1 MQSTVPTE
9 KTDRTFEIEINGK
22 AVPCAEAHIT
32 RVLPEDV
39 HKEIKTFYEKLSAE
53 FLTYA
58 EKTLAPEFAECFK
71 NAQTVR
77 ERCSLKIPVLCV
89 SVTASGEETLTVT
102 TAYTLFCGARAEKRE
117 EIRTDWDADRGIMV
131 KKRAN
136 KKGST

>member
-1 MQSTVPTE
+1 MQTE
-9 KTDRTFEIEINGK
+9 EKIDRAFEIEINGK
-22 AVPCAEAHIT
+22 PVICAEVHIKRALPDNAHKGINA
-32 RVLPEDV
+32 
-39 HKEIKTFYEKLSAE
+39 FYLRLCDE
-53 FLTYA
+53 FAAYT